1 MTTSADAVLDPI
13 DLEVLRSRLE
23 TMAEQAALAIE
34 HTAVSPAVTESKD
47 YSVTLMDA
55 DGRLVVGAGTVLYH
69 FAAASHAVRA
79 TIERHADS
87 IRDGDVFIANDPHNG
102 GGLHPQDV
110 MIQRPVF
117 AAGRRV
123 GWVGV
128 SAHMMDMGG
137 MVVGSFAPAA
147 TECFQ
152 EALRVPAVRL
162 FREGVEVTEVWDIF
176 RTNLR
181 MAQLVEMDLRGLVA
195 GAHFAT
201 ERLGA
206 LVGEMGA
213 ASFVASLG
221 AIRDLTEREMRRR
234 IGQISDGTYRW
245 TSWTEFGED
254 FYEVPC
260 TLTVDGERLVF
271 DFTGAAAQTEH
282 FFNSKPYIIASELG
296 VMMWLLMGSDLPY
309 NDGMLAVFE
318 VRCPDGSIVD
328 AKPPAPIGA
337 AHMHVGLNAAT
348 VALTAL
354 ALALAASP
362 GAPARGYVSGTGGDS
377 ALGNQVWSW
386 TLPDGG
392 TDAFIPFDGNWV
404 GAPASDGR
412 DGLDLGIFARG
423 VRSHGSFVDVEVL
436 EAWFP
441 LVVLERRTR
450 TGAEGAGRHRAGA
463 GNQFSFRPHGI
474 DGMQGT
480 LFGMRRWLPLQGLA
494 GGHPGATAEMVVT
507 RADGAREELP
517 LHTSGVRI
525 GDGDRYEIRLPCAGG
540 FGDPLDRAP
549 GLVATDVVEGRF
561 TVADALAVYGVV
573 IADRGS
579 VDVEATA
586 RARATRRRW
595 RLAVAAPAAVP
606 PPTDLAERQR
616 DETPFPLY
624 PGVVQRGAGAF
635 AEVSGAPLAVAPA
648 HWTDGCPIVTE
659 DCWGDTGPA
668 VTRRTYLDPATGRAL
683 HVEVVVGDAPRSFLV
698 NPVRWSGVDGEP

>member
-1 MTTSADAVLDPI
+1 VTPTVDPASDPI
-13 DLEVLRSRLE
+13 GLEVLRSRLE
-23 TMAEQAALAIE
+23 TVAEQASLAIE

-69 FAAASHAVRA
+69 FAAASHSVRA
-79 TIERHADS
+79 TIERHGDT
-87 IRDGDVFIANDPHNG
+87 IRDGDVFIANDPHSG

-117 AAGRRV
+117 ADGRRI

-152 EALRVPAVRL
+152 EALRVPPVRL

-181 MAQLVEMDLRGLVA
+181 MAELVEMDLRGLVA

-201 ERLGA
+201 ERLAGLVRDVGA
-206 LVGEMGA
+206 DA
-213 ASFVASLG
+213 FAASLG
-221 AIRDLTEREMRRR
+221 TIRELTEAEMRRR
-234 IGQISDGTYRW
+234 IGEIADGTYRW
-245 TSWTEFGED
+245 TSWTEFDDD
-254 FYEVPC
+254 FYEIPC
-260 TLTVDGERLVF
+260 TLTVDGTRLVF
-271 DFTGAAAQTEH
+271 DFAGAAPQTEH

-296 VMMWLLMGSDLPY
+296 VMMWLLMASDLPY
-309 NDGMLAVFE
+309 NDGLLAVFE
-318 VRCPDGSIVD
+318 VRCPDGSIVN

-354 ALALAASP
+354 GLALAASP
-362 GAPARGYVSGTGGDS
+362 DAPARAYVSGTGGDS

-386 TLPDGG
+386 TQPDGT

-450 TGAEGAGRHRAGA
+450 TGADGAGRHRSGA
-463 GNQFSFRPHGI
+463 GNHFSFRPHGVE
-474 DGMQGT
+474 GMTGT

-494 GGHPGATAEMVVT
+494 GGRPGSTAEMRVT
-507 RADGAREELP
+507 RADGSTEVFP
-517 LHTSGVRI
+517 VHTSGVRI

-540 FGDPLDRAP
+540 FGDPLDRDP
-549 GLVATDVVEGRF
+549 TRVATDVTDGRF
-561 TVADALAVYGVV
+561 GAAEALAEYGVV
-573 IADRGS
+573 VDPEGR
-579 VDVEATA
+579 VDVAATERIRDA
-586 RARATRRRW
+586 QRQA
-595 RLAVAAPAAVP
+595 RLAAAAPAARPVVGSTVDASTEP
-606 PPTDLAERQR
+606 AL
-616 DETPFPLY
+616 PLY
-624 PGVVQRGAGAF
+624 PGIVQRGSLAV
-635 AEVSGAPLAVAPA
+635 AEASGAALAVAPD
-648 HWTDGCPIVTE
+648 HWTDGCPVLTE
-659 DCWGDTGPA
+659 DLWGGAGPA
-668 VTRRTYLDPATGRAL
+668 VTIRTYLDPATGRAL
-683 HVEVVVGDAPRSFLV
+683 HVEAVVGDAPRSFLV
-698 NPVRWSGVDGEP
+698 NPARWSGATR